1 MTNATDKTRS
11 THWTCWKNSVVEDMV
26 HVELGRQ
33 FNEGQ
38 ILNVKEDGVQ

>member
-1 MTNATDKTRS
+1 
-11 THWTCWKNSVVEDMV
+11 MV

-38 ILNVKEDGVQ
+38 ILNVKKDGVQ